1 MMKIQKRLILPLCL
15 ALTCSVGFF
24 VQAKHHQLIHPGD
37 HVFDAKRFHD
47 SVLETAQQALVTSQ
61 TAQELT
67 IRILQHT
74 GIVEPGSAVA
84 QAMDRYENRYD
95 GQTMIS
101 PDGNISSSP
110 VSLLTSYTNNYMTSD
125 PETDI
130 ANYLSKIHSDT
141 AAVEQDVIHQQTAR
155 MKNMQ
160 DIEAIEAPGRMG
172 EIQKGSSLAI
182 LRGMNMADEAR
193 LDGAQM
199 ASSIADSQA
208 QITQEQVDRLRT
220 SMNEVK
226 ALDPYDSSN
235 NTASENVHM
244 PTIDNFGFLSTQQI
258 EE

>member
-47 SVLETAQQALVTSQ
+47 SVLETAQQALTASQ

-84 QAMDRYENRYD
+84 QAMNRYENRYD

-101 PDGNISSSP
+101 PDGDISSSP
-110 VSLLTSYTNNYMTSD
+110 ISLLTSYTNNYMTSD
-125 PETDI
+125 PETGI
-130 ANYLSKIHSDT
+130 ANYLSKVHSDT
-141 AAVEQDVIHQQTAR
+141 AAVEQDVIHQQTTR
-155 MKNMQ
+155 MKDMQ
-160 DIEAIEAPGRMG
+160 DIAAIEAPGRMG
-172 EIQKGSSLAI
+172 EIQKSSSLAI

-226 ALDPYDSSN
+226 ALDPYDPSN
-235 NTASENVHM
+235 NTASENAHM

>member
-1 MMKIQKRLILPLCL
+1 MKIQKRLILPLCL

-47 SVLETAQQALVTSQ
+47 SVLETAQQALTASQ
-61 TAQELT
+61 TAQEMT

-101 PDGNISSSP
+101 PDGDISSSP

-125 PETDI
+125 PETGI
-130 ANYLSKIHSDT
+130 ANYLSKVHSDT

-235 NTASENVHM
+235 NTASENAHM
-244 PTIDNFGFLSTQQI
+244 PTIDNIGFLSTQQI

>member
-47 SVLETAQQALVTSQ
+47 SVLETAQQALVASQ

-110 VSLLTSYTNNYMTSD
+110 VSLLTSYTNNYMISD

-130 ANYLSKIHSDT
+130 ANYLSKVHSDT

>member
-47 SVLETAQQALVTSQ
+47 SVLETAQQALVASQ

>member
-1 MMKIQKRLILPLCL
+1 MKIQKRLILPLCL

-47 SVLETAQQALVTSQ
+47 SVLETAQQALVASQ

-101 PDGNISSSP
+101 PDGDIASSP

-125 PETDI
+125 PETGI
-130 ANYLSKIHSDT
+130 ANYLSKVHSDT

-235 NTASENVHM
+235 NTANENAHM

>member
-1 MMKIQKRLILPLCL
+1 MKIQKRLILPLCL

-47 SVLETAQQALVTSQ
+47 SVLETAQQALVASQ

-101 PDGNISSSP
+101 PDGDISSSP

-125 PETDI
+125 PETGI
-130 ANYLSKIHSDT
+130 ANYLSKVHSDT

-235 NTASENVHM
+235 NTANENAHM